1 MRLQKR
7 VYRWKREA
15 HFLESDKNWRL
26 EAFFEEILV
35 LKCVKEMAKILAF
48 GSTIMLACIVISFCS
63 EGCKGEKK
71 PPNAMKLCGYDF
83 LYFYMHCCQYPHLC
97 KNQKRKR
104 DVTGKITALTCSFIE
119 WFNRRELTLLILLN
133 WGLISIR
140 GVIGVSSSSPLLPQF
155 NIFFSKSCSFQVVT
169 HKRNC
174 LDFAYH

>member
-1 MRLQKR
+1 MPSTMRLQKR

-104 DVTGKITALTCSFIE
+104 DVTEPSITQNHHRLLSREVAVSFLHKRGNAL
-119 WFNRRELTLLILLN
+119 RR
-133 WGLISIR
+133 R
-140 GVIGVSSSSPLLPQF
+140 RRAVVSSYEE
-155 NIFFSKSCSFQVVT
+155 C
-169 HKRNC
+169 C
-174 LDFAYH
+174 LEGCTLKELSEYKCYWLD